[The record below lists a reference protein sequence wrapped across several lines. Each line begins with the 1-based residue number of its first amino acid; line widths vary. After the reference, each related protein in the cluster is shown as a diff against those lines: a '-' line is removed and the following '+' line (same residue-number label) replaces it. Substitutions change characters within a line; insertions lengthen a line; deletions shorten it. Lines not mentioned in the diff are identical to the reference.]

1 MRLGEIRW
9 PIGIGLGAIAG
20 SLLRYYI
27 TLSLNQWLGTAFPF
41 GTFTIN
47 LTGAF
52 GLGFFATWVLG
63 RTAIPPEVQL
73 AITVGF
79 FGSYTTFST
88 YELDTKTLLAGHD
101 WAIALL
107 YWICTAVLGV
117 LCLEAGSLLAKRL
130 VR

>member
-1 MRLGEIRW
+1 MRSGEVKFSL
-9 PIGIGLGAIAG
+9 GIGLGAIAG

-27 TLSLNQWLGTAFPF
+27 ALGLNHWLGTTLPF
-41 GTFTIN
+41 GTFAIN

-52 GLGFFATWVLG
+52 GLGFFATWLLY
-63 RTAIPPEVQL
+63 RTEIPLEVQL

-88 YELDTKTLLAGHD
+88 YELDAETLLVKHD
-101 WAIALL
+101 WPMTLL

-117 LCLEAGSLLAKRL
+117 VCLEAGSLLAKRL
-130 VR
+130 SR